1 MEKRLLATVT
11 IGIVMLFV
19 ANIANAISWS
29 SQTSSTVTAIN
40 IGTLGGSTSFG
51 VGINDTGQVTGA
63 SRIDDFSPQHAFV
76 WDPITKNMTDLG
88 VVFGGDSTLGWGI
101 NNSGQVSG
109 SSANRAFVWDP
120 VTLTVTN
127 LGTLGGNYSTGFQIN
142 NFGQV
147 TGAADG
153 NSEMHAFMWDPTTKS
168 MMDLGSLGGNIS
180 AGYGINDAGQVTGYL
195 TIAGN
200 SIQHAFVYEN
210 GKMYDLNTL
219 VQLATGEYLERSYSI
234 NELSQIVAVSNFR

>member
-120 VTLTVTN
+120 VALTVTN
-127 LGTLGGNYSTGFQIN
+127 LGTLGGNYST
-142 NFGQV
+142 
-147 TGAADG
+147 
-153 NSEMHAFMWDPTTKS
+153 
-168 MMDLGSLGGNIS
+168 
-180 AGYGINDAGQVTGYL
+180 GYGINDAGQVTGYL